1 VTPAAHPE
9 DPPLAPGL
17 YLVATP
23 LGNLEDI
30 TLRALRILRSAAQ
43 IACEDTRHSQK
54 LFQHFGISAPCI
66 SLHAHNEKER
76 AEPLL
81 DAMRS
86 GAAIAVISDAGTPGI
101 SDPGGYLVAATIAA
115 GLPVFPVPGPSAAI
129 AALVASG
136 LDTSQFFFA
145 GFPPHRAGERRTF
158 FEGLAEFPAT
168 LVFYET
174 PHRIQESLA
183 DACAAFG
190 PDRTAVLARELTKLH
205 EEFLRGTLRDLQ
217 TAINARDIIRG
228 EMVLLVAACPPNAP
242 TQDSAPSLRDQMQ
255 ALLTEGL
262 GEQEA
267 LKRLARQTGR
277 GKSELYREW
286 QRRKGLKKYAM

>member
-1 VTPAAHPE
+1 MTPASQAE
-9 DPPLAPGL
+9 DPPLTPGL

-30 TLRALRILRSAAQ
+30 TLRALRVLRSAAQ

-54 LFQHFGISAPCI
+54 LLHHFGISAPCI

-76 AEPLL
+76 AQLLL
-81 DAMRS
+81 DAIRA
-86 GAAIAVISDAGTPGI
+86 GAAIAVISDAGTPAL
-101 SDPGGYLVAATIAA
+101 SDPGGYLVAETIAA

-158 FEGLAEFPAT
+158 FEGLAGSPAT
-168 LVFYET
+168 LVFYEA
-174 PHRIQESLA
+174 PHRILESLD
-183 DACAAFG
+183 DASAAFG
-190 PDRTAVLARELTKLH
+190 PNRPGVLARELTKIH
-205 EEFLRGTLRDLQ
+205 EEFLRGSLQEIRAILAAWDL
-217 TAINARDIIRG
+217 IRG
-228 EMVLLVAACPPNAP
+228 EMVLLVAGCPPNAP
-242 TQDSAPSLRDQMQ
+242 AQDSAPSLRDQIQ

-262 GEQEA
+262 TEQEA
-267 LKRLARQTGR
+267 LKRLARQLGR

-286 QRRKGLKKYAM
+286 QRQKGLKK